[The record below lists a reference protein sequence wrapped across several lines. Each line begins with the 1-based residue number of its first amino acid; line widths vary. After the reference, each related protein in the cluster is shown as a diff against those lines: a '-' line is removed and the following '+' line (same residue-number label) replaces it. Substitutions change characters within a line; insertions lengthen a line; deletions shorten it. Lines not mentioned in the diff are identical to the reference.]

1 MTDTPLDGVLLEDDF
16 LDAARTLRENAA
28 TRARIDAEDAHA
40 KEILAKVLT
49 DGETGVDADGTPL
62 VKMKPGNL
70 VWNDEA
76 AAANLPA
83 DVLPRVT
90 VTEPAHTIEVPER
103 TYVDKAKAKDVLAPA
118 LYRLCCKPNKSTVVI
133 A

>member
-90 VTEPAHTIEVPER
+90 VVEPAHMVEVPEKR
-103 TYVDKAKAKDVLAPA
+103 YIDKAKAKDVLAPA
-118 LYRLCCKPNKSTVVI
+118 LYRLCCKPNKSTIVI